1 MQKEEVRAEL
11 TCEPFVP
18 LRLHLKNGRTFD
30 VPFRDVAHMLGYGV
44 LVFIGLKEGTHQAK
58 SYDRFIFNDIVRIEP
73 LPKGGSKRKRKKA
86 S

>member
-11 TCEPFVP
+11 TRDPFVP
-18 LRLHLKNGRTFD
+18 LRLHFKDGKTFD
-30 VPFRDVAHMLGYGV
+30 IPFRDVAHMLGYGV

-58 SYDRFIFNDIVRIEP
+58 SYDRFSFDDIVRIEHRP
-73 LPKGGSKRKRKKA
+73 ERGTGRRRKKA

>member
-11 TCEPFVP
+11 TREPFVP
-18 LRLHLKNGRTFD
+18 LRLHLKDGKTFD
-30 VPFRDVAHMLGYGV
+30 IPFRDVAHVLGYGV

-58 SYDRFIFNDIVRIEP
+58 AYDRFSFENIVRIERR
-73 LPKGGSKRKRKKA
+73 PKRGMDRRRKKA